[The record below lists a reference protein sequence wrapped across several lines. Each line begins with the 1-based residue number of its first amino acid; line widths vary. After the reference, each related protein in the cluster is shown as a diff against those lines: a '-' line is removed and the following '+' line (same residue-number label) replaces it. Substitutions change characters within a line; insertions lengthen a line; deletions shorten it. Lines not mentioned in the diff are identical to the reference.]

1 MFLCWLTSSRIAFQ
15 EILRKALQHA
25 AGFVD
30 QHFFGGVQTA
40 GDGHFYGFAVG
51 AVNHQSELAARD
63 AFADDV
69 VGFGAVQFKRFAVG
83 AGQKLQRQHAHA
95 DQVGAVDALEAF
107 GHDGFHTGQAH
118 AFGGQSRLEPWP

>member
-1 MFLCWLTSSRIAFQ
+1 MFLYRHLSSCVAFQ

-40 GDGHFYGFAVG
+40 GDWHFYSFTVF
-51 AVNHQSELAARD
+51 AVNHLSELAARD

-69 VGFGAVQFKRFAVG
+69 VGFGAV
-83 AGQKLQRQHAHA
+83 
-95 DQVGAVDALEAF
+95 
-107 GHDGFHTGQAH
+107 
-118 AFGGQSRLEPWP
+118 

>member
-63 AFADDV
+63 AFADHV

-83 AGQKLQRQHAHA
+83 AGQKLPQECAR
-95 DQVGAVDALEAF
+95 LP
-107 GHDGFHTGQAH
+107 DGFQAPLF
-118 AFGGQSRLEPWP
+118 AAKKSCAKRCSTPPAS